1 VVVIIHYQTRKQT
14 AGLKSG
20 SAVFITREVFL
31 PTAIVTDS
39 TSDIPASLLEEYN
52 IFQVPTDLILD
63 NVTYLDGFDLS
74 RNEFYD
80 RLPTLENLPTT
91 AAPSAGRFQ
100 KIFEGIFC
108 EGYTDIISIH
118 AASALSGIYNAARL
132 AAKEFSETIHV
143 LDSEQLSL
151 GLGFQVIE
159 AARGV
164 RENLPLEEILR
175 KVQSIQKRLHVFALL
190 DTFTYIHRSGRVS
203 WAKARLGSI
212 LNIKPIIEL
221 KKGQVLNRGLA
232 RARGNGLRLLG
243 EYLGKLGP
251 LEQMAVLH
259 TNAAEAGRDFIQHFS
274 PPQIPDPFLV
284 NVTTIIGTHVGPNG
298 IGFAAVVK

>member
-1 VVVIIHYQTRKQT
+1 M
-14 AGLKSG
+14 
-20 SAVFITREVFL
+20 

-39 TSDIPASLLEEYN
+39 TSDIPSSLLEELN
-52 IFQVPTDLILD
+52 IYQIPADLILE

-80 RLPTLENLPTT
+80 QLPTLKTLPTT

-100 KIFEGIFC
+100 KLYERIFN
-108 EGYTDIISIH
+108 EGYTEIISIH
-118 AASALSGIYNAARL
+118 AASALSGIFNAASL
-132 AAKEFSETIHV
+132 AAREFSEKIHV
-143 LDSEQLSL
+143 MDSEQLSL

-164 RENLPLEEILR
+164 RDKLPVEGILQ
-175 KVQSIQKRLHVFALL
+175 KVKSIQKRLFVYALL

-203 WAKARLGSI
+203 WAKARLGSL
-212 LNIKPIIEL
+212 LNIKPIVEL
-221 KKGQVLNRGLA
+221 KKGEVLNRGLA
-232 RARGNGLRLLG
+232 RARGNGLRM
-243 EYLGKLGP
+243 LGKFLEDLGP
-251 LEQMAVLH
+251 IEQLAVLH
-259 TNAAEAGRDFIQHFS
+259 TNALEAGRDFIKHHS
-274 PPQIPDPFLV
+274 PPQIEEPLLV